1 MKKLV
6 AVVAGAAVI
15 AGSAFA
21 GNGQAVFQQNGCTA
35 CHQPAVDTVGPSL
48 KKIAQAYAGK
58 KDELIAFLKGMAK
71 PKVDPAKAPMMMPQ
85 LNRTKA
91 LPQDKLEALA
101 DYILSHK

>member
-6 AVVAGAAVI
+6 AVLAGAAVI

-21 GNGQAVFQQNGCTA
+21 GNGQAIFQQKGCGG

-58 KDELIAFLKGMAK
+58 KNELIAFLKGQGKAI
-71 PKVDPAKAPMMMPQ
+71 VDPAKAPMMMPQ
-85 LNRTKA
+85 LNTTKQ
-91 LPQDKLEALA
+91 LSDKELEALA
-101 DYILSHK
+101 DFILSHK

>member
-21 GNGQAVFQQNGCTA
+21 GNGQAIFQQNGCA
-35 CHQPAVDTVGPSL
+35 GCHQPAVDTVGPSL
-48 KKIAQAYAGK
+48 KKIAQVYAGR
-58 KDELIAFLKGMAK
+58 KDELVAFLKGVTK

-85 LNRTKA
+85 LNRTKS